1 MAKGTELSPAH
12 ALTEPSAKV
21 KPHDFYLWIKIYF
34 AAHQWKQIR
43 YLSGFQ
49 SLSSS
54 IRLSEDAKSRV
65 ALAPFFTTIAL
76 NCRILRGMLR
86 EP

>member
-12 ALTEPSAKV
+12 ALIEPSAKV
-21 KPHDFYLWIKIYF
+21 KPHGFCLWIKIYF
-34 AAHQWKQIR
+34 AAYQWKQIL

-54 IRLSEDAKSRV
+54 IRFSRDVRSRV
-65 ALAPFFTTIAL
+65 VLAPFFTTIAL
-76 NCRILRGMLR
+76 TYRILRGMLR
-86 EP
+86 ES